1 MSLTFCF
8 AFLGHSEN
16 VATADSKNK
25 PHAALLLRL
34 IVFKYNL
41 SEIIFS
47 LKMGTRFGWL
57 FCLDGFNAGIASI
70 VSPKACFHI

>member
-1 MSLTFCF
+1 MSLTFCL
-8 AFLGHSEN
+8 AFLGHSGN

-25 PHAALLLRL
+25 PHAALLNDDLFSKQTENHLLRL

-47 LKMGTRFGWL
+47 LKMGKYLHTKYG
-57 FCLDGFNAGIASI
+57 
-70 VSPKACFHI
+70 KAMLM